1 MAQDLEVNR
10 NVVVKVLDPE
20 YASSNGHLIN
30 KLRQEY
36 DLVQSMPDD
45 PHILKYLKFFD
56 ETQLYSVNKNQ
67 RGSIYGVIVMELQ
80 PYGDLLAQ
88 VKLEKKILE
97 SPGRAFFK

>member
-10 NVVVKVLDPE
+10 NVVVKVLNPE
-20 YASSNGHLIN
+20 QASSNGHLIN

-88 VKLEKKILE
+88 VNLDKKILE